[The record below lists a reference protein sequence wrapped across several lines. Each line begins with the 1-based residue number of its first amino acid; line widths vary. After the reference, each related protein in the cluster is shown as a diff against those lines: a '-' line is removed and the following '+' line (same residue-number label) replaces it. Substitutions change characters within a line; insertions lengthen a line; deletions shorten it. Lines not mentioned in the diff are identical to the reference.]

1 MTIPSRLALLAA
13 ALAAA
18 APDARACSVCACG
31 DPLVGASD
39 PAAIAGQLRLQLDTE
54 YLTMSAANEADPAAT
69 DKLTQWSYRINAVYR
84 PFDQLSLM
92 LTVPFASRAMRM
104 SDAAGTRTASDFTG
118 LGDVEAAAR
127 WTLWS
132 EVSFASQRAQQLAIS
147 AGSSFP
153 TGAYRRVNADG
164 EIDPH
169 GQLGT
174 GSWGPFAGL
183 HYRFEK
189 GDWLAMASLSGR
201 LRTETSL
208 PDGDRYRFG
217 DAVLWSVHGQ
227 YRPVSR
233 VALDLGL
240 DGRYARA
247 DRATAAGVRDVVPNT
262 GGTVWAVAPG
272 VFFNA
277 AGGMWLF
284 VRGQIPVYQGLF
296 GTQDVGASVA
306 TGFQYQAL

>member
-1 MTIPSRLALLAA
+1 MSLTSRLALLAA

-39 PAAIAGQLRLQLDTE
+39 PAAIGGQLRLQLDTE
-54 YLTMSAANEADPAAT
+54 YLTMSAANEMDPAAT
-69 DKLTQWSYRINAVYR
+69 DRLTQWSYRLNAVYR

-92 LTVPFASRAMRM
+92 LTVPLASRVMRM
-104 SDAAGTRTASDFTG
+104 SDTAGTRTESSFTG
-118 LGDVEAAAR
+118 LGDLEVAAR
-127 WTLWS
+127 WALWS
-132 EVSFASQRAQQLAIS
+132 DVSFASQRAQQLAVS
-147 AGSSFP
+147 AGTSLP
-153 TGAYRRVNADG
+153 TGAYRRANADG
-164 EIDPH
+164 EIDLH

-183 HYRFEK
+183 HYLLEK
-189 GDWLAMASLSGR
+189 GDWLAMASVSGR

-208 PDGDRYRFG
+208 PGGDRYRFG

-227 YRPVSR
+227 YRPVPR

-240 DGRYARA
+240 DGRHARA
-247 DRATAAGVRDVVPNT
+247 DRATVAGARETVPDT
-262 GGTVWAVAPG
+262 GGTVMAVAPG
-272 VFFNA
+272 VYFNA
-277 AGGMWLF
+277 TGGLWLF
-284 VRGQIPVYQGLF
+284 VRGQIPAYQDLLGR
-296 GTQDVGASVA
+296 QDVGATVA